1 MGGPWRLLARLL
13 LTPPLLVLCVLKVE
27 SGEPAEP
34 ASTEAEQTVMPT
46 VPRASVHKCVKWGE
60 YVDQGP
66 NSKPLYTYPLKWD
79 ATSRNCDVVMASD
92 QKVRDR
98 YRQWEWT
105 IPKHVAAECPTSSTQ
120 PFKIIRKRYC
130 SALANRS
137 ILFLGDSTQRD
148 MFKSAVLLAIAA
160 VNEPEILDANLTL
173 DHDDRLP
180 IKRVTVCR
188 GTAHLAFVRSDRL
201 DVYRYGKLF
210 ESLPSVMAP
219 DPFRKPFS
227 NFIANSDEFDAV
239 VLNRGIHVVNDT
251 YLVSGVRELATFLDK
266 EHRRRKR
273 LGKHLDIFWR
283 TTATGHKHC
292 SRFTEPLVYRHVP
305 SSLYGWDKVEHQ
317 NELTRS
323 ALVEVLGNRVNFVD
337 AFELSNLRPDRHVGY
352 RRRVGSTIL
361 DCLHYCLPGPPDDWN
376 ALLVTLLD
384 GISKSRRRQAAAGSV
399 LSEV

>member
-160 VNEPEILDANLTL
+160 VNEPEILDALDEATAGL
-173 DHDDRLP
+173 DHLDNTLNPYDPEQRPSHEKPVSSHQNRNRSILP
-180 IKRVTVCR
+180 
-188 GTAHLAFVRSDRL
+188 
-201 DVYRYGKLF
+201 
-210 ESLPSVMAP
+210 P
-219 DPFRKPFS
+219 
-227 NFIANSDEFDAV
+227 
-239 VLNRGIHVVNDT
+239 
-251 YLVSGVRELATFLDK
+251 LVPQTF
-266 EHRRRKR
+266 
-273 LGKHLDIFWR
+273 R
-283 TTATGHKHC
+283 TTFG
-292 SRFTEPLVYRHVP
+292 
-305 SSLYGWDKVEHQ
+305 
-317 NELTRS
+317 
-323 ALVEVLGNRVNFVD
+323 VLM
-337 AFELSNLRPDRHVGY
+337 
-352 RRRVGSTIL
+352 
-361 DCLHYCLPGPPDDWN
+361 
-376 ALLVTLLD
+376 
-384 GISKSRRRQAAAGSV
+384 V
-399 LSEV
+399 LF